1 MTAPAQHTPRTM
13 SAAFEEALRHDVYDL
28 GGGLDG
34 DDCERLFAEL
44 DAERA
49 VTAALLAALEGL
61 VEHAQEPPREGPC
74 AAGWCSR
81 LDAALAAL
89 AKARGEIKP

>member
-1 MTAPAQHTPRTM
+1 MPVVIGAQKHWIVESAYGADQASPISDRAIASVVGEANARLIAQAP
-13 SAAFEEALRHDVYDL
+13 
-28 GGGLDG
+28 G
-34 DDCERLFAEL
+34 
-44 DAERA
+44 
-49 VTAALLAALEGL
+49 LLAALEGL

-89 AKARGEIKP
+89 AKARGEITP